1 MEIDYAFAGSSISSK
16 LLQFTSATKRR
27 KVETVRRKEWNP
39 LTKRRKSN
47 IPLLKVHFHQNCYN
61 LHRILNSGKWNLF
74 GGICGIRILNG
85 GNRLFLCWKF
95 SSLFPFNLLQ
105 FTSDTKRRKVDPI
118 WRKMWNPR
126 TKRRKSNIPLLEVH
140 FHPNSYNLHRILNGG
155 KWKLFG
161 GKSGIR
167 ILNGGNR
174 LFLYWKF
181 IFIQIYIG
189 Y

>member
-1 MEIDYAFAGSSISSK
+1 MRLWECEHDRRPFRVSITTQKPSIPLK
-16 LLQFTSATKRR
+16 
-27 KVETVRRKEWNP
+27 WNP
-39 LTKRRKSN
+39 HTKRRKSN

-140 FHPNSYNLHRILNGG
+140 FHSNCFNLHRILNGG
-155 KWKLFG
+155 KWNLFG
-161 GKSGIR
+161 GKSGNDRRLAPNCLQIER
-167 ILNGGNR
+167 GRLWLNSADEIHPHR
-174 LFLYWKF
+174 E
-181 IFIQIYIG
+181 I
-189 Y
+189 